1 MRGILVKIKHE
12 VLEVIPPTVFFFVAI
27 GLLILTKRLM
37 LQQYGIEFAD
47 FGAAIVGA
55 LIVGKV
61 VLIADHLPFINKF
74 PNKPL
79 IYNVIWKTIVYVL
92 AAFIV
97 RLGEHLIPL
106 ILKYASFREATV
118 HLVDDVIWPHF
129 WIIYIW
135 LSVLLFVY
143 CSLREL
149 IQVIGKDQV
158 LRLFFGVVRRD
169 READAP
175 VRGR

>member
-1 MRGILVKIKHE
+1 MSGIVAKIKHE
-12 VLEVIPPTVFFFVAI
+12 VLEVIPPTVFFFIAI

-47 FGAAIVGA
+47 FGAAVIGA
-55 LIVGKV
+55 LIIAKV
-61 VLIADHLPFINKF
+61 VLIVDYFPFINKF
-74 PNKPL
+74 PDKPL
-79 IYNVIWKTIVYVL
+79 IYNVIWKTVIYVL

-97 RLGEHLIPL
+97 RLGEHFVPL
-106 ILKYASFREATV
+106 VIKYGSIGEAAS
-118 HLVDDVIWPHF
+118 HLLDDVVWPQF

-149 IQVIGKDQV
+149 VRAIGKDQV
-158 LRLFFGVVRRD
+158 LTLFFGVVRRTQKA
-169 READAP
+169 EVP
-175 VRGR
+175 VRGK

>member
-1 MRGILVKIKHE
+1 MRGILAKIKHE

-169 READAP
+169 READVP

>member
-169 READAP
+169 READVP

>member
-1 MRGILVKIKHE
+1 MRGILAKIKHE

-149 IQVIGKDQV
+149 IQVIGKNQV

>member
-1 MRGILVKIKHE
+1 MRGILAIIKRE
-12 VLEVIPPTVFFFVAI
+12 VLEVIPPTVFFFIAI

-37 LQQYGIEFAD
+37 LQQYGIHFAD

-61 VLIADHLPFINKF
+61 VLIADHSRFINKF
-74 PNKPL
+74 PDKPL
-79 IYNVIWKTIVYVL
+79 VYNVIWKTIVYVL

-97 RLGEHLIPL
+97 RLGEHFIPL
-106 ILKYASFREATV
+106 LIKYGSFRDAAAQ
-118 HLVDDVIWPHF
+118 LVDDIVWPRFWVI
-129 WIIYIW
+129 YLW

-149 IQVIGKDQV
+149 IRVIGKDQI
-158 LRLFFGVVRRD
+158 LRLFFGLVRRNQ
-169 READAP
+169 EANVP

>member
-1 MRGILVKIKHE
+1 MSGIVVKIKHE
-12 VLEVIPPTVFFFVAI
+12 VMEVIPPTIFFFIAI

-37 LQQYGIEFAD
+37 LKQYGIEFTD

-55 LIVGKV
+55 LIIAKV
-61 VLIADHLPFINKF
+61 VLIADYFPFINKF

-79 IYNVIWKTIVYVL
+79 IYNVLWKTIIYVL
-92 AAFIV
+92 AAFLV
-97 RLGEHLIPL
+97 RLGEHFIPL
-106 ILKYASFREATV
+106 VFKYNSFREAAA
-118 HLVDDVIWPHF
+118 HLMDDVVWPQF

-149 IQVIGKDQV
+149 IRAIGKDQV
-158 LRLFFGVVRRD
+158 VRLFFGVSHRD
-169 READAP
+169 KEADVP
-175 VRGR
+175 IRGR

>member
-1 MRGILVKIKHE
+1 MRGILAKIKHE

-106 ILKYASFREATV
+106 ILKYGSFREATV

-169 READAP
+169 READVP

>member
-1 MRGILVKIKHE
+1 MSGIVAKIKHE
-12 VLEVIPPTVFFFVAI
+12 ILEVIPPTIFFFVAI

-47 FGAAIVGA
+47 FGAAVIGA
-55 LIVGKV
+55 LIIAKV
-61 VLIADHLPFINKF
+61 VLIVDYFPFINKF

-79 IYNVIWKTIVYVL
+79 IYNVLWKTAIYVV

-97 RLGEHLIPL
+97 RLAEHFIPL
-106 ILKYASFREATV
+106 VVRYGSIREAAS
-118 HLVDDVIWPHF
+118 HMLDDVVWPQF
-129 WIIYIW
+129 LIIYIW

-149 IQVIGKDQV
+149 VRAIGKDEV
-158 LRLFFGVVRRD
+158 LTLFFGVVRGT
-169 READAP
+169 RETDVP
-175 VRGR
+175 VRGK

>member
-1 MRGILVKIKHE
+1 MRGILAKIKHE

-106 ILKYASFREATV
+106 ILKYGSFREAMV
-118 HLVDDVIWPHF
+118 HLVDDVVWPHF

-149 IQVIGKDQV
+149 IQVIGKNQV

-169 READAP
+169 READVP

>member
-1 MRGILVKIKHE
+1 MSGIVAKIKHE
-12 VLEVIPPTVFFFVAI
+12 VLEVIPPTVFFFIAI

-37 LQQYGIEFAD
+37 LKQYGIEFSD

-55 LIVGKV
+55 LIIAKV
-61 VLIADHLPFINKF
+61 VLIADYFPFINKF

-79 IYNVIWKTIVYVL
+79 IYNVLWKTLIYVV
-92 AAFIV
+92 AAFLV
-97 RLGEHLIPL
+97 RLGEHYIPL
-106 ILKYASFREATV
+106 IFKYGGFREAAS
-118 HLVDDVIWPHF
+118 HLLDDVVWPQF

-149 IQVIGKDQV
+149 IRAIGKDKV
-158 LRLFFGVVRRD
+158 LRLFFGVAHRD
-169 READAP
+169 RATDVP
-175 VRGR
+175 Q